1 VRLSHPWGLARLR
14 LKFGKKSK
22 LCVPNEKGEQYLK
35 KAVRCH
41 DEMMGNSIILV
52 GNLRDL

>member
-1 VRLSHPWGLARLR
+1 MRLSHPWGLARLR